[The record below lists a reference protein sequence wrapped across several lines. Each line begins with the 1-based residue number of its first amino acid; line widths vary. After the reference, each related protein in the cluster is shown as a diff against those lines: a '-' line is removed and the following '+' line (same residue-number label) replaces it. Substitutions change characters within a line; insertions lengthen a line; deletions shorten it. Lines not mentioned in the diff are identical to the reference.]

1 MAFQGYASIKGTK
14 QGQIKGQ
21 PIPHKGK
28 GTASSIPLIAFE
40 FGVQSPFDASGSATG
55 KRQHKPVLL
64 TVATGTA
71 AAQLFQ
77 AYCNKELLS
86 EVVIEPHQETVVPR
100 VSLTSASTSQFRQY
114 GSSLTPSFG
123 GQGSSQSPSTGGG
136 KPETVVLRVSLT
148 SASTS
153 QFRQYGSSLTPSFG
167 GQGSG
172 KSSSTA
178 NGKPETVA
186 PTITLTNA
194 VINKYISA
202 NSARGSS
209 NGQGLI
215 SIELT
220 YGGISY
226 DPPRG

>member
-114 GSSLTPSFG
+114 SSSLTPSFG
-123 GQGSSQSPSTGGG
+123 GQGSS
-136 KPETVVLRVSLT
+136 
-148 SASTS
+148 
-153 QFRQYGSSLTPSFG
+153 
-167 GQGSG
+167 